1 MNPYKE
7 IGEEKLHQMIDIFYN
22 YVKNDD
28 RMNHLFPGDWAETA
42 RKQKQFQTQFLG
54 GPNLYIE
61 EHGHPMMKVR
71 HMPFVITEIER
82 DAWLENIS
90 KAIDDV
96 GLDANMKGYL
106 MERYTMVA
114 HHMQNSTVNE

>member
-61 EHGHPMMKVR
+61 EHGHPMMKAR

>member
-61 EHGHPMMKVR
+61 EHGHPMMKAR
-71 HMPFVITEIER
+71 HMPFAITEIER

>member
-1 MNPYKE
+1 
-7 IGEEKLHQMIDIFYN
+7 MIDIFYN

-61 EHGHPMMKVR
+61 EHGHPMMKAR
-71 HMPFVITEIER
+71 HMPFAITEIER